1 MQRFLPVIYIF
12 FLDNVFEDQMGKE
25 HKNQKGFI

>member
-1 MQRFLPVIYIF
+1 MQRFLPVTYIF
-12 FLDNVFEDQMGKE
+12 FGQCFEDQMGKE